1 MGRKPIDKER
11 ADNSEIKTE
20 WIPVFANLFL
30 RYGLTKF
37 TMDQLADQ
45 LGVSKATLY
54 KYYSSKEEILDDVV
68 SYKLRQIADFEKLLL
83 DDDKP
88 FEERYYEDIKKASL
102 LLAEFSHQFMQE
114 TKQKHSDLWTKI
126 SSFQE
131 RALFAA
137 ERFYQKGISAGV
149 LNDINPKL
157 LALTDKIFIYA
168 SSNPYFL
175 KEYGMSLQE
184 AFDGFY
190 LLRSHG
196 IFKHKTNP

>member
-1 MGRKPIDKER
+1 MGRKPVEKER
-11 ADNSEIKTE
+11 TDNPEIKAD
-20 WIPVFANLFL
+20 WIPTFAALFL

-37 TMDQLADQ
+37 TMDELATQ

-54 KYYSSKEEILDDVV
+54 KYYTSKEDILEDVV
-68 SYKLRQIADFEKLLL
+68 SYKLREIADFEQLLNNEN
-83 DDDKP
+83 KP
-88 FEERYYEDIKKASL
+88 FEERYYEDIKRASL

-114 TKQKHSDLWTKI
+114 TKQKYADLWAKI
-126 SSFQE
+126 ASFQE

-137 ERFYQKGISAGV
+137 ERFYQRGISAGL

-190 LLRSHG
+190 LMRSQG
-196 IFKHKTNP
+196 IFKKR

>member
-1 MGRKPIDKER
+1 MGRKPVEKER
-11 ADNSEIKTE
+11 ADNPEVKGDWVPILAS
-20 WIPVFANLFL
+20 LFL
-30 RYGLTKF
+30 RYGLTRY
-37 TMDQLADQ
+37 TMDELANQ

-54 KYYSSKEEILDDVV
+54 KYYASKDEILDDVI
-68 SYKLRQIADFEKLLL
+68 SYKLRQIAEFEKILHNE
-83 DDDKP
+83 DKP
-88 FEERYYEDIKKASL
+88 FEARYYEDIKQASL

-114 TKQKHSDLWTKI
+114 TKQKYTDLWTKI

-137 ERFYQKGISAGV
+137 ERFYQRGISAGV

-190 LLRSHG
+190 LMRSKG
-196 IFKHKTNP
+196 IFKQKED